1 MNTDTVYAVIDL
13 ETTGPDAGNGDRIIQ
28 FGCALIKKGQIIQTL
43 SQMINPDTEIPGAIQ
58 QLTGISPKMLVAA
71 PYFEE
76 VAPTL
81 AQLLAGKVIVAH
93 NVNFDFPF
101 LSTEM
106 QQCGLP
112 ALTNKAI
119 DTVQLAQIVM
129 PSEQSYRLVDLTR
142 KLKIRHDNPHRADSD
157 AISTAKLFMYLQDEF
172 QRLPGPTQRLIAK
185 HSGFLIRDTDVL
197 LRQLASNAPRL
208 QGHYIRERELVV
220 RTPAQSATPTK
231 VAGEFPATP
240 QSKKKMLRKGKL
252 RFRFAQAKMM
262 DRIYANARDKQ
273 EPLFIEAGTG
283 LGKSLGYLLP
293 YAYIATAERKLVV
306 ATSTTVLQDQ
316 LVDDA
321 LPQLNQLLGTC
332 PQTVVLKSPRHFI
345 DLNKFATTLQAGQL
359 NKADKMLQ
367 LRIIV
372 WLCHTDSGDLSE
384 LNLSSKQAPLLAQI
398 RHTGDCG
405 TQKSNPFFELDFYRR
420 LQARATG
427 AVFIVTNHAYLV
439 RHRDD
444 ELFKGQP
451 YLVVDE
457 AQHFPD
463 NASAGFTFK
472 LDLTRLRRSLQRA
485 GSLLRKQES
494 ASLGTIYDGDQL
506 MQYQLSIAEVAA
518 EKGLSLVQRMQSDLL
533 KNYLKLDVGPR
544 HGIQEHVLTS
554 NELADLLRL
563 LQEPLGECVQA
574 VQTVL
579 NFADIVR
586 SDYLQHEQRFVPTDI
601 RTFQQLDEIAAS
613 LRACLGP
620 SQTIL
625 TGKPEL
631 RDASLLLA
639 SVQMRHVKDISSVIL
654 SWQSVDARVQIQQL
668 LKHFTAP
675 VFTGAT
681 LTVRKKADY
690 LAGQLGY
697 TTVPEENALRLRSP
711 FKYRQL
717 ARIMIASDAPTPP
730 QVVTAEYTD
739 YLAHAIE
746 ALADNDHQTLVLFSS
761 LHVIAAVYAQLA
773 KTPLAGQREIM
784 AQGVTGSAAKIAR
797 RFAAGQ
803 NGVLLGAA
811 SFFEGIDYPRK
822 QLEEVIVT
830 RLPFEVP
837 DRVLNSARAA
847 VVTQNGGDPF
857 RDSALPRATLRL
869 RQAFGRLI
877 RTDHDRGVFI
887 VLDPRFTQTRFG
899 RSMQKSLPNVDTD
912 LLPVAA
918 MPPLIETWLENF
930 NNSKEEADA
939 RTK

>member
-13 ETTGPDAGNGDRIIQ
+13 ETTGPDASSGDRIIQ
-28 FGCALIKKGQIIQTL
+28 FGCALIKRGEIIQTF
-43 SQMINPDTEIPGAIQ
+43 SQMINPDTNIPSAIQ
-58 QLTGISPKMLVAA
+58 QLTGISPRMLVAA

-81 AQLLAGKVIVAH
+81 AQILEGKVIVAH
-93 NVNFDFPF
+93 NVNFDLPF

-112 ALTNKAI
+112 ALSNKAV

-129 PSEQSYRLVDLTR
+129 PTEQSYRLVDLTR
-142 KLKIRHDNPHRADSD
+142 KLDIKHDNPHRADSD
-157 AISTAKLFMYLQDEF
+157 AISTAKLFMYLQAEF
-172 QRLPGPTQRLIAK
+172 QKLPGPTQRLIAE

-197 LRQLASNAPRL
+197 LKRLASSAPRL
-208 QGHYIRERELVV
+208 QGHYIRERDLVV
-220 RTPAQSATPTK
+220 RTPEQARAERPMPGK
-231 VAGEFPATP
+231 FPEAAP
-240 QSKKKMLRKGKL
+240 AKRKMLKRGGL

-262 DRIYANARDKQ
+262 DLIYTNAQGDRQ
-273 EPLFIEAGTG
+273 PLFIEAGTG
-283 LGKSLGYLLP
+283 LGKSLAYLLP
-293 YAYIATAERKLVV
+293 YAYLASAKQKLVV

-316 LVDDA
+316 LVDDS
-321 LPQLNQLLGTC
+321 LPQLAELIGGR

-372 WLCHTDSGDLSE
+372 WLCQTTSGDLDE

-398 RHTGDCG
+398 RHTGDSG
-405 TQKSNPFFELDFYRR
+405 TQKSNPFYELDFYHR
-420 LQARATG
+420 LQKRAEG
-427 AVFIVTNHAYLV
+427 AAFIVTNHAYLV

-444 ELFKGQP
+444 QLFSGRP

-463 NASAGFTFK
+463 NASAGFTLK
-472 LDLTRLRRSLQRA
+472 LDLTRMRRGLQRA
-485 GSLLRKQES
+485 ASLLRKQEG
-494 ASLGTIYDGDQL
+494 ASLGTIYADDQL
-506 MQYQLSIAEVAA
+506 MQYQLSTAENAA
-518 EKGLSLVQRMQSDLL
+518 TRGLALVESMQSGLQ
-533 KNYLKLDVGPR
+533 KNYLELGTVSG
-544 HGIQEHVLTS
+544 HGLQEHVLTTD
-554 NELADLLRL
+554 ELNILLTNL
-563 LQEPLGECVQA
+563 HDPLAECVRK
-574 VQTVL
+574 VQSLL

-586 SDYLQHEQRFVPTDI
+586 SDYLQHEQRFVPTDV
-601 RTFQQLDEIAAS
+601 RSFQQLDEIAAG
-613 LRACLGP
+613 LRACLPATQLVLEG
-620 SQTIL
+620 S
-625 TGKPEL
+625 PEL
-631 RDASLLLA
+631 RDARLLLA
-639 SVQMRHVKDISSVIL
+639 SVQMRHAKDISSVVL
-654 SWQSVDARVQIQQL
+654 SWQAVDARVQIQQL
-668 LKHFTAP
+668 LQHFTAP

-697 TTVPEENALRLRSP
+697 GKVPEQNALRLRSP

-730 QVVTAEYTD
+730 QQITDEYVD
-739 YLAHAIE
+739 YLTDAI
-746 ALADNDHQTLVLFSS
+746 ATLADNDHQTLVLFSS
-761 LHVIAAVYAQLA
+761 LHVIAAVYARLA
-773 KTPLAGQREIM
+773 NTPLAGNREIM

-797 RFAAGQ
+797 RFAAGE

-822 QLEEVIVT
+822 QLEQVIVT

-837 DRVLNSARAA
+837 DRVLSSARAA
-847 VVTQNGGDPF
+847 ALKQAGGDPF

-877 RTDHDRGVFI
+877 RTEHDRGVFV
-887 VLDPRFTQTRFG
+887 VLDPRFTQTQFG

-912 LLPVAA
+912 LLPVSA
-918 MPPLIETWLENF
+918 MPPLIEAWL
-930 NNSKEEADA
+930 NNIHEPEEDPNA
-939 RTK
+939 RAK